1 MTGPCRAELYED
13 ADGSC
18 PVEKWFNELND
29 TKYAAMSAAIKHLL
43 ERQGIGTSTAT
54 E

>member
-29 TKYAAMSAAIKHLL
+29 TKYAAIKHLL